1 MSAVYNG
8 LNIVNEFNDFYQE
21 AYYAWNPFYPLADR
35 DLRFFLGEQWDDKER
50 QKLFQENRNAFS
62 FNLIRK
68 NINLILGYHIQHQL
82 SPIVLPR
89 ENSDQ
94 QAADDL
100 TDLLLFAFSSGDG
113 YKFINESFGGA
124 LKTGFNLLTLWM
136 DYRDDP
142 VNGDIRFGREPY
154 SGFITDP
161 YFTKLDFS
169 DCAYVMRR
177 KYLYPDQAA
186 SLLPGMEKEVFEI
199 HDFGWSR
206 DDKFTWLP
214 YQTQP
219 NGQDYIAYD
228 EFYKQKWKKVP
239 MLVDEET
246 GEYMEW
252 EGSEEGLRYF
262 KDQFDTLKVVETPKK
277 YIECNIIL
285 NNNYMKTEI
294 DQFGLNEYPF
304 VPFVGIF
311 EPESEF
317 WGLKI
322 QSLVRPMIDPQRESN
337 RRRSQMIDIL
347 DSQINSGWIADEDS
361 VINPRSLFQTSQGKV
376 IWRNQD
382 SKPGAIEKIP
392 PAQIPPSMFE
402 LQKQFDADIMSV
414 IGINDASFGQTQND
428 QESGIM
434 MMLRQGA
441 SLVNIQDIMEN
452 LRFAQKQMTRKCIKM
467 MQKWTPQKIQR
478 ILNREPSQ
486 QFYSKDFIKYD
497 IDIQEGILT
506 GTQKQMYFRQLLD
519 LKQVGAPVTGEMLA
533 KAAPI
538 QGKTEYIE
546 QVSQMEQQ
554 QSQQAQQAQQIQMSL
569 VDGQRQAQQ
578 AKAISDIALSKER
591 FTRAVANIGLEEERN
606 SKAVDDRTS
615 AALDRAKA
623 IKELASI
630 DDERLIKYLGI
641 VRMMEEMSR
650 THEKEIK
657 KEDVAIAARGQELGD
672 QELQSSVNLANPSQ
686 APMNAVN
693 PQKMPNQPLEV

>member
-1 MSAVYNG
+1 MSTVYNG
-8 LNIVNEFNDFYQE
+8 LNIVNEYNDYYQE

-35 DLRFFLGEQWDDKER
+35 DLRFFLGEQWDEKER
-50 QKLFQENRNAFS
+50 QKLFQENRNAFT

-89 ENSDQ
+89 ESSDQ
-94 QAADDL
+94 QSADDL
-100 TDLLLFAFSSGDG
+100 TDLLLFAFESGEG
-113 YKFINESFGGA
+113 YKQINESFGGA

-177 KYLYPDQAA
+177 KYLYPEQAA
-186 SLLPGMEKEVFEI
+186 SLLPGMEKDIYEI
-199 HDFGWSR
+199 HNFGWSR

-228 EFYKQKWKKVP
+228 EFYKQKWKNVP
-239 MLVDEET
+239 LLVDEET

-252 EGSEEGLRYF
+252 EGNEEGLRYF
-262 KDQFDTLKVVETPKK
+262 RDQFPQLKVVETPKR
-277 YIECNIIL
+277 YIECHIIL

-317 WGLKI
+317 WGLKM

-347 DSQINSGWIADEDS
+347 DSQINSGWIADEES

-376 IWRNQD
+376 IWRD
-382 SKPGAIEKIP
+382 RDAKPGAIEKIQ

-402 LQKQFDADIMSV
+402 LQRQFDADIMSAV
-414 IGINDASFGQTQND
+414 GINDASFGLTQND

-441 SLVNIQDIMEN
+441 SLVNLQDIMEN
-452 LRFAQKQMTRKCIKM
+452 LRFAQKQAARKCIKM
-467 MQKWTPQKIQR
+467 MQKWTPQKVQR
-478 ILNREPSQ
+478 IINREPSQ

-497 IDIQEGILT
+497 ISIQEGLLT

-538 QGKTEYIE
+538 QGKSEYIQ

-554 QSQQAQQAQQIQMSL
+554 QAQAAQEQQKVQMSL
-569 VDGQRQAQQ
+569 IDGQRQAQQ

-591 FTRAVANIGLEEERN
+591 FTRAVANMGLEDERAAR
-606 SKAVDDRTS
+606 AVDDRAS
-615 AALDRAKA
+615 ASLDRARA
-623 IKELASI
+623 MKELASL
-630 DDERLIKYLGI
+630 DDDRLVKYLSI
-641 VRMMEEMSR
+641 VRMMEEMNAVK
-650 THEKEIK
+650 EEEIK
-657 KEDVAIAARGQELGD
+657 EDDVTISARGQERA
-672 QELQSSVNLANPSQ
+672 QNPLANPSQ
-686 APMNAVN
+686 IDLTSVEQIQTPE
-693 PQKMPNQPLEV
+693 QPLEV

>member
-1 MSAVYNG
+1 MGASLKNPVYNG
-8 LNIVNEFNDFYQE
+8 LNIVNEYNDFYEE

-35 DLRFFLGEQWDDKER
+35 DLRFYLGEQWDEKER
-50 QKLFQENRNAFS
+50 QKLFQENRNAFT

-89 ENSDQ
+89 ESSDQ
-94 QAADDL
+94 QSADDL
-100 TDLLLFAFSSGDG
+100 TDLLLYAFESGEG
-113 YKFINESFGGA
+113 YRHISNSFGGA
-124 LKTGFNLLTLWM
+124 LKTGFNLLTMWM
-136 DYRDDP
+136 DYREDP
-142 VNGDIRFGREPY
+142 INGDIRFGREPY

-161 YFTKLDFS
+161 YFTQLDFS

-177 KYLYPDQAA
+177 KYLSPEQAA
-186 SLLPGMEKEVFEI
+186 SLLPGMEKDIYEI
-199 HDFGWSR
+199 HNFGWSR

-228 EFYKQKWKKVP
+228 EFYKQKWKNVP
-239 MLVDEET
+239 TLVDEET

-252 EGSEEGLRYF
+252 EGSEEGLRYY
-262 KDQFDTLKVVETPKK
+262 KDKFPQLKVIQTPKR
-277 YIECNIIL
+277 YVECHIIL

-317 WGLKI
+317 WGLKV
-322 QSLVRPMIDPQRESN
+322 QSLVRPMVDPQRESN
-337 RRRSQMIDIL
+337 RRRSQMVDIL
-347 DSQINSGWIADEDS
+347 DSQINSGWIADEES

-376 IWRNQD
+376 IWRD
-382 SKPGAIEKIP
+382 RDAKPGAIEKIP

-402 LQKQFDADIMSV
+402 LQRQFDADIMSA
-414 IGINDASFGQTQND
+414 IGINDASFGLTQND

-441 SLVNIQDIMEN
+441 SLVNIQDLMEN
-452 LRFAQKQMTRKCIKM
+452 VRFAQKQAARKCIKM
-467 MQKWTPQKIQR
+467 MQNWTPEKVKR
-478 ILNREPSQ
+478 ILNREPSK

-497 IDIQEGILT
+497 ISIQEGLLT

-538 QGKTEYIE
+538 QGKSEYVK
-546 QVSQMEQQ
+546 QVAEMEK
-554 QSQQAQQAQQIQMSL
+554 QQAQAAQQQQQLQMSL

-591 FTRAVANIGLEEERN
+591 FTRAVANMGLEDERAAR
-606 SKAVDDRTS
+606 AVDDRAS
-615 AALDRAKA
+615 ASLDRARA
-623 IKELASI
+623 MKELASL
-630 DDERLIKYLGI
+630 DDDRLVKYLSI
-641 VRMMEEMSR
+641 VRMMEEMNAVK
-650 THEKEIK
+650 EEEIK
-657 KEDVAIAARGQELGD
+657 EDDVTISARGQERA
-672 QELQSSVNLANPSQ
+672 QNPLANPSQ
-686 APMNAVN
+686 IDVSAVEQLQT
-693 PQKMPNQPLEV
+693 PEQPLEV